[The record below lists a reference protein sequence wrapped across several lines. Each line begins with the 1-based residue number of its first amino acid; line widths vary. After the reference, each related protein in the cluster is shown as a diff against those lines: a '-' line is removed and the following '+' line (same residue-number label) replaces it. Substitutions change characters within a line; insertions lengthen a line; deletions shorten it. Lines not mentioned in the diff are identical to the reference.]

1 MNQATGNHCIL
12 ELYECP
18 QELLDSERFVRSAL
32 SCAAEE
38 SGSTLLS
45 IVSHKFDPQGVTAIG
60 LLAESHIS
68 IHTWPEMGYAAAD
81 VFTCGVCCDPV
92 KACRF
97 LVERFKA
104 GHHTRDRIQ
113 RGPISTIDAIRPSK
127 KIESEE
133 ECPQMPR
140 LSRYG

>member
-12 ELYECP
+12 ELYNCP
-18 QELLDSERFVRSAL
+18 EELLDDERFIRQTL
-32 SCAAEE
+32 RYAAEK
-38 SGSTLLS
+38 SGSTLLA

-81 VFTCGVCCDPV
+81 VFTCGICCDPV
-92 KACRF
+92 KACRI
-97 LVERFKA
+97 LIERCKAGRHTQEQVERGSA
-104 GHHTRDRIQ
+104 V
-113 RGPISTIDAIRPSK
+113 TIDAVRLPK
-127 KIESEE
+127 PIESEE
-133 ECPQMPR
+133 ECPQMPH